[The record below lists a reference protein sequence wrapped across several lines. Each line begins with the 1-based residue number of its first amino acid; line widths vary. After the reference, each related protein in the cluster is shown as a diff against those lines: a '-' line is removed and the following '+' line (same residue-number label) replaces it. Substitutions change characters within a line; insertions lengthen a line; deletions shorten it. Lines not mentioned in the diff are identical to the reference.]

1 MGGGAGMSGVVIVR
15 FLGAV
20 VAAALALCPPVM
32 QARADTLSVASFNIQ
47 FLGHFKDR
55 DNGALA
61 DLMAPHDLV
70 FIQELVAPPYPGSFP
85 DGTPYVPDP
94 EAAAFFEAMRVRGFA
109 HVLSEEDTG
118 TGASNHL
125 NSPATEWFA
134 AFYRPGRVAPATDLA
149 HGFLGKDRSNHPD
162 YERVP
167 YAFPFRAGTA
177 DLVFISVHLQP
188 GASARQRA
196 RRAHE
201 LTVLGSW
208 IASRPGRERD
218 YVILG
223 DMNIED
229 CTELA
234 LVLPVGYASLNA
246 QCLATNT
253 NPRGP
258 KPYDHVLFHSGFSAR
273 EVGASPAFTVVDLVA
288 AMRPHWPPGAG
299 PYPGSPYRHDEFRTR
314 YSDHHPVAFAI
325 TDHGPDDD

>member
-1 MGGGAGMSGVVIVR
+1 MSGVVIVR

-20 VAAALALCPPVM
+20 VAAALAFGPFAAPG
-32 QARADTLSVASFNIQ
+32 QEGPISVASFNIQ

-70 FIQELVAPPYPGSFP
+70 FIQELVAPPYPGTFP

-94 EAAAFFEAMRVRGFA
+94 EAAAFFEAMRAKGFA
-109 HVLSEEDTG
+109 YVLSEEDTG
-118 TGASNHL
+118 SGASNHL

-134 AFYRPGRVAPATDLA
+134 AFYRPGRVAPAADLA
-149 HGFLGKDRSNHPD
+149 HGFLGEDRSNHPD

-167 YAFPFRAGTA
+167 YAFPFRAGQA

-201 LTVLGSW
+201 LTVIGSW
-208 IASRPGRERD
+208 IASRPGSERD

-229 CTELA
+229 CDELA
-234 LVLPVGYASLNA
+234 AVLPAGYASLNA
-246 QCLATNT
+246 DCLATNT

-258 KPYDHVLFHSGFSAR
+258 KPYDHVLYQSVFSAN
-273 EVGASPAFTVVDLVA
+273 EVGAAAAFEVVDLVA

-299 PYPGSPYRHDEFRTR
+299 PYPGSPYRHNEFRTR

-325 TDHGPDDD
+325 GADGPDDD